1 MKNVRSSALIL
12 FPTILVLLIHLYLS
26 RRNFF
31 VHAHTIIMEALSCF
45 LCRLICSALK
55 TNHDAGEGEGEE
67 APGKGCGDSDG
78 PGSGAGAL
86 MAYQSFIMGCLSSMI
101 FSKA

>member
-1 MKNVRSSALIL
+1 MKNVRSSAPIL

-45 LCRLICSALK
+45 LCRLICPALK
-55 TNHDAGEGEGEE
+55 TNHDAGEGEGE
-67 APGKGCGDSDG
+67 APFQGKDAVTVTDRGVGQG
-78 PGSGAGAL
+78 R
-86 MAYQSFIMGCLSSMI
+86 
-101 FSKA
+101 